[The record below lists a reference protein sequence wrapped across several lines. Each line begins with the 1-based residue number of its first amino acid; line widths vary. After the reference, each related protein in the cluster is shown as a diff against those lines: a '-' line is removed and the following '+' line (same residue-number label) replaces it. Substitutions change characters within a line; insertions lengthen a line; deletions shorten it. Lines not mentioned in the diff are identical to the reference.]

1 VWGYLVRAI
10 VFTPSLVIPYAIGTA
25 FGMVLTKKLWQ
36 VLPVYLAKRRE
47 QKKDQHDLKILGYL
61 LMIVFQSSAMDV
73 TQQPNAVTLFST
85 PLPNIGLLAHDYLA
99 GKLFY
104 ELEIGD
110 TVEVNG
116 QVYRVSKIR
125 TFTWDADHAWLL
137 DRKGNKWAEWSI

>member
-1 VWGYLVRAI
+1 
-10 VFTPSLVIPYAIGTA
+10 
-25 FGMVLTKKLWQ
+25 
-36 VLPVYLAKRRE
+36 
-47 QKKDQHDLKILGYL
+47 
-61 LMIVFQSSAMDV
+61 V

-125 TFTWDADHAWLL
+125 TFIWDADRAWLR
-137 DRKGNKWAEWSI
+137 DRKGNKWAEWEVYEYIYSHPLVLQTCTKNGFYFVLGEPIERKFTVPQPPENYGAIILIPLVQSHEVLQSGPCNDNRRTE